1 MKSLVVLAL
10 FVGIFLI
17 TSGIYEQRI
26 EEARK
31 DKKIEYRFIPRTYY
45 DEQLGDSKDLA
56 SMFNNMFEGGNQL
69 DYTLFKGG
77 ATKPKSPIEQK
88 RM

>member
-1 MKSLVVLAL
+1 MKSFVVFAL

-17 TSGIYEQRI
+17 TSGIYEQRL

-31 DKKIEYRFIPRTYY
+31 DKKVEYRFIPRTYY
-45 DEQLGDSKDLA
+45 DEQLGDKMDLA

-69 DYTLFKGG
+69 DYTIFKAGT
-77 ATKPKSPIEQK
+77 AKQPTI
-88 RM
+88 RART